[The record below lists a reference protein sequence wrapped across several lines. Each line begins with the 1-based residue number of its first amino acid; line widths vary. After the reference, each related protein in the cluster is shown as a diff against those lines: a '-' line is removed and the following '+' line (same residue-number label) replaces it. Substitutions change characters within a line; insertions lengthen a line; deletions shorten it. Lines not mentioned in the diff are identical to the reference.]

1 MSLNLAITLIMLF
14 VLLYAEQCPGD
25 VTQQTLQI
33 CNMGDAELAWSLSEG
48 SVSLPDVLLLHA
60 DDDSTYG
67 SPIQGILQA
76 YGDLGAVDLYDARS
90 DTPTLAQL
98 LAYDVVLTWSR
109 DYYHDQVAIGDVL
122 ADYVDAGGKVIN
134 LNYSMG
140 PPAQQMEGRFM
151 DEGYT
156 AMDGGL
162 VYFGSTCLG
171 TYNPDDPIMAGVT
184 QVCDSV
190 PLADTYLTPGSHAVA
205 WWAGGDLLFVAA
217 KDNQTVVS
225 IAGYVGYVYSWTG
238 QMPDV
243 VHNAV
248 LWLTANLPEAPW
260 LSEDPLSGTV
270 PAGQCAEVIVT
281 FDSTGLVPGDY
292 SGSLVITSNDPDERE
307 FAMQVELT
315 VLTPVSISLA
325 TWTPLGLQVTFEAEA
340 SGSAPMTFAWDFGD
354 GGTATGQSVSH
365 AYAAPGNYSVTLAVD
380 NRCGQATT
388 EHTVTVHREY
398 YYYLPII
405 SLNQT
410 P

>member
-205 WWAGGDLLFVAA
+205 WWAGGA
-217 KDNQTVVS
+217 
-225 IAGYVGYVYSWTG
+225 
-238 QMPDV
+238 
-243 VHNAV
+243 
-248 LWLTANLPEAPW
+248 
-260 LSEDPLSGTV
+260 
-270 PAGQCAEVIVT
+270 
-281 FDSTGLVPGDY
+281 
-292 SGSLVITSNDPDERE
+292 
-307 FAMQVELT
+307 
-315 VLTPVSISLA
+315 
-325 TWTPLGLQVTFEAEA
+325 A
-340 SGSAPMTFAWDFGD
+340 SGSGRAALPVPPACVSSSRPAGRTGSRRS
-354 GGTATGQSVSH
+354 TACSSTPCTRRGCCRSS
-365 AYAAPGNYSVTLAVD
+365 PPSP
-380 NRCGQATT
+380 ATRQT
-388 EHTVTVHREY
+388 EV
-398 YYYLPII
+398 
-405 SLNQT
+405 
-410 P
+410 